1 MVVYNYILQLLKFLL
16 WLWIT
21 IKYVIITMVV
31 DNHRELYMF
40 NHKTSFVDRKYLN
53 NNKVCCFTGHR
64 SQKLPWGF
72 NEQDERCLKMKE
84 ELYLEIEKSIN
95 EGYGTFLCGMA
106 LGFDT
111 ICAET
116 VLQLKEK
123 YKFIKLIGALPCKN
137 QDFKW
142 NTEQKKRYSNLLN
155 QLDDIRCIYEE
166 YNGAE
171 CMLERNNYMVNNSSK
186 MIALFNGL
194 PGGTKK
200 TIEYAQEQGLKI
212 VIIKPCIESI

>member
-1 MVVYNYILQLLKFLL
+1 MVAGTHKEINMCKQ
-16 WLWIT
+16 
-21 IKYVIITMVV
+21 
-31 DNHRELYMF
+31 
-40 NHKTSFVDRKYLN
+40 KTSFIDSNYLLN
-53 NNKVCCFTGHR
+53 KKVCCFTGHR

-72 NEQDERCLKMKE
+72 NEQDKRCLKMKE

-95 EGYGTFLCGMA
+95 EGYDTFLCGMA

-123 YKFIKLIGALPCKN
+123 YKFVKLIGALPCKN
-137 QDFKW
+137 QDCKW
-142 NTEQKKRYSNLLN
+142 NIDQKKRYRNLLK

-200 TIEYAQEQGLKI
+200 TIEYAKQQGLKI
-212 VIIKPCIESI
+212 VIIKPYIESI